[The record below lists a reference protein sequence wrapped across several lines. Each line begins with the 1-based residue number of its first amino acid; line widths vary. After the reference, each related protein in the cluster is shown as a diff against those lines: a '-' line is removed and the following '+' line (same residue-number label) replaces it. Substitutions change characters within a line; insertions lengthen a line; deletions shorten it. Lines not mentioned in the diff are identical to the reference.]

1 MDHRVREIEQELKTQ
16 SQAARR
22 LPFLR
27 ELGALLYADN
37 TTRAL
42 EALNEA
48 LPIAQ
53 SISDTVSSADIYR
66 NLGRCY
72 YTLGK
77 IEQARQCF
85 AESKILFEV
94 LKDHR
99 GSIGA
104 LVGLASCALW
114 EGNNVKAVEL
124 YTKTIELCEQYN
136 EHLQLAISLNGIG
149 SAYQNLGYYDKALS
163 SLFRALPLQEKEKIP
178 RFYANILNAI
188 GALYIYLEEYDNA
201 LHYYTQALHS
211 LEHTNYQRDKHLA
224 LLSISEAYYKAE
236 NYEKAR
242 TTAEHTLELV
252 QQSGDNDNIAF
263 ALTLLG
269 GIHIGLEDYHK
280 ALHYVQQAWDITA
293 QLEESLAQVDVL
305 LYIGTIY
312 EKTGRYD
319 DALTTLFKVLP
330 IANATDNLHLHYEVH
345 ELIAQVYEKMGNDKE
360 ALYHHKKF
368 AALRLETEGKHKQK
382 AIAEMQALFDVE
394 KARKEAE
401 LHRRNNEEI
410 SRINKALEEKNVQLS
425 NTNQSLIDLNNEKNE
440 FLSIV
445 AHDLKNPLGQ
455 ILGLAQL
462 VRDDTSLSQ
471 AEIAEFSSD
480 IVVSSQRMFELIT
493 NLLDINAIE
502 QGKIRIDLSDFD
514 IGSLVQRIVQA
525 YVHKARQKN
534 ITLHCWVPE
543 HPLFVY
549 ADPALTIQILDN
561 LISNAVKY
569 SPHGKNI
576 WIDIQPSGKTRNGKD
591 ICKHYSGSAH
601 PVVCVAIRDEG
612 PGISDEDQKKLF
624 GKFARLSAKP
634 TGGEHSTGL
643 GLSIV
648 KKLVE
653 AMNGCVWCTSNEGEG
668 ATFTAAFVQ
677 SSETD

>member
-1 MDHRVREIEQELKTQ
+1 MNQRVRDIEQELEKQTQ
-16 SQAARR
+16 VVRR
-22 LPFLR
+22 LPFLC
-27 ELGALLYADN
+27 ELGSLLYVDDTA
-37 TTRAL
+37 RAL
-42 EALNEA
+42 EALHEA
-48 LPIAQ
+48 LSIAQ
-53 SISDTVSSADIYR
+53 SLGDVASSADIYR

-72 YTLGK
+72 YTLG
-77 IEQARQCF
+77 EVEPSRQYF
-85 AESKILFEV
+85 TESKALFEI
-94 LKDHR
+94 LKDSR

-104 LVGLASCALW
+104 LVGLASCELW

-136 EHLQLAISLNGIG
+136 EQLQLAISLNGIG

-163 SLFRALPLQEKEKIP
+163 ALFRALPLQEQQKIP

-188 GALYIYLEEYDNA
+188 GTLYIYLEEYDNA
-201 LHYYTQALHS
+201 LHYYTQALHT
-211 LEHTNYQRDKHLA
+211 LEHTNHERDKHLA
-224 LLSISEAYYKAE
+224 LLSISEVHYKAK

-242 TTAEHTLELV
+242 AAAEDILEV
-252 QQSGDNDNIAF
+252 IQQSGDNENIAF

-269 GIHIGLEDYHK
+269 GIYIGLGDYER
-280 ALHYVQQAWDITA
+280 ALQYVQQAWDITN
-293 QLEESLAQVDVL
+293 QIEESLAQADVL
-305 LYIGTIY
+305 LSIGTIY

-319 DALTTLFKVLP
+319 EALTTLFRVLS
-330 IANATDNLHLHYEVH
+330 IANVTDNLHLHYEVH
-345 ELIAQVYEKMGNDKE
+345 ELIAQVYEKIGNDKE

-368 AALRLETEGKHKQK
+368 AALRLEMEGQHKQK

-410 SRINKALEEKNVQLS
+410 SRINKTLEEKNIQLS
-425 NTNQSLIDLNNEKNE
+425 NTNQSLVDLNSEKNE

-462 VRDDTSLSQ
+462 VRDDTSLSPT
-471 AEIAEFSSD
+471 EVREFSGD
-480 IVVSSQRMFELIT
+480 IVSSSQRMFELIT

-534 ITLHCWVPE
+534 ITLHFQLPDD
-543 HPLFVY
+543 PLFVY
-549 ADPALTIQILDN
+549 ADPALTIQVLDN

-569 SPHGKNI
+569 SPHDKSV
-576 WIDIQPSGKTRNGKD
+576 WVDIHAAWKMPNTKEVRRQYNGIAD
-591 ICKHYSGSAH
+591 AVI
-601 PVVCVAIRDEG
+601 CVAIRDEG
-612 PGISDEDQKKLF
+612 PGLSSEDQKKLF

-648 KKLVE
+648 KKLIE
-653 AMNGCVWCTSNEGEG
+653 AMNGCVWCTSSEGHG
-668 ATFTAAFVQ
+668 ATFTVAFVQ
-677 SSETD
+677 ASNPE